1 MFFFELPPQFK
12 HVLRYILYLLY
23 VHSLIHRFHN
33 EREDEEGEGGGVY
46 QSASSI
52 VMRRICAVADANEKP
67 ISNTLSLQKKAIRL
81 NNQGKTM
88 IAKDSFVPLL

>member
-1 MFFFELPPQFK
+1 MFFFEVPPQFK

-33 EREDEEGEGGGVY
+33 EREDEDGEGGGAY

-52 VMRRICAVADANEKP
+52 VMRRVCAVADANLMQERTNQRMYLDFLKSKNKP
-67 ISNTLSLQKKAIRL
+67 
-81 NNQGKTM
+81 
-88 IAKDSFVPLL
+88 

>member
-33 EREDEEGEGGGVY
+33 EREDEEGEGGGRQRKADIKY
-46 QSASSI
+46 TLFFMSAKLLLI
-52 VMRRICAVADANEKP
+52 LNAGKQTRLEAFHHGLE
-67 ISNTLSLQKKAIRL
+67 ISNAGKKFI
-81 NNQGKTM
+81 
-88 IAKDSFVPLL
+88 

>member
-67 ISNTLSLQKKAIRL
+67 ISNTVYSSCLQNYCLSSTPGCKP
-81 NNQGKTM
+81 
-88 IAKDSFVPLL
+88 D